1 LYIRIQKIC
10 TYSNS
15 PYKEYIVR
23 LLSKHETCREEE
35 EEEEEETRNNKS
47 EGEEE
52 DLLL

>member
-1 LYIRIQKIC
+1 MPKIY

-23 LLSKHETCREEE
+23 LLSKHKTCRE

>member
-1 LYIRIQKIC
+1 LYIRIPKIY
-10 TYSNS
+10 TYSNN

-23 LLSKHETCREEE
+23 LLSKHETRREE

>member
-1 LYIRIQKIC
+1 LYIRIPKIC

-35 EEEEEETRNNKS
+35 EEEETRNKKS

>member
-1 LYIRIQKIC
+1 LYIRIPKIC

-23 LLSKHETCREEE
+23 LLSKHETRREE